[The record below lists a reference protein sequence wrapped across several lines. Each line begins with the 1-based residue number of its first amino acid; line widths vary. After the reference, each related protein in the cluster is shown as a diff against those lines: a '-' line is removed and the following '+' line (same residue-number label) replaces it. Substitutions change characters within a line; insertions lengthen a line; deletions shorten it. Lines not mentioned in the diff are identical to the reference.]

1 MNATPE
7 SVCDGVTF
15 CVGQVKEFH
24 PDVYKGPGN
33 ADAITQRLIHAY
45 QVTQMCTITFF
56 VSISFFASA
65 YHKGYMWIYTLA
77 NLSPTVKDVQKS
89 CQVV

>member
-1 MNATPE
+1 MNAIPE

-45 QVTQMCTITFF
+45 QVTRMCTMMFF

-65 YHKGYMWIYTLA
+65 YHKVYMWIYTLA
-77 NLSPTVKDVQKS
+77 KL
-89 CQVV
+89 